1 MGGAADGASGGAGDE
16 AAEAA
21 AAETAGQREARLGRI
36 SFEELRILLA
46 RALQRVKAFAAHER
60 RAAHEAMVMEKLL
73 QELDDTGCII
83 VADWKLKFLA
93 SSFREAMADFFRK
106 SGMYNALS

>member
-16 AAEAA
+16 

-83 VADWKLKFLA
+83 VADWKMKFLA
-93 SSFREAMADFFRK
+93 SSFREAMADFFGK
-106 SGMYNALS
+106 SGMRDALS